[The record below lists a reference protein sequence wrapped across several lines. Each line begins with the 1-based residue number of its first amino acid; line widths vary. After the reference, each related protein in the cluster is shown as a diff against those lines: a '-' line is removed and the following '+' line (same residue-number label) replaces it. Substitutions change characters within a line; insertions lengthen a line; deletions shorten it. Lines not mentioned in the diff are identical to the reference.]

1 MFKESGHL
9 ILLVS
14 HFHPDHLG
22 RIEHGLP
29 QQFFNDTDKKKMI
42 TNQILE
48 IPLFNPDPFHAVPGD
63 IPTYGA

>member
-29 QQFFNDTDKKKMI
+29 QQFFNDTDKKKDHKP
-42 TNQILE
+42 N
-48 IPLFNPDPFHAVPGD
+48 FGD
-63 IPTYGA
+63 TPV

>member
-1 MFKESGHL
+1 MGYPNNFSM
-9 ILLVS
+9 IL
-14 HFHPDHLG
+14 
-22 RIEHGLP
+22 
-29 QQFFNDTDKKKMI
+29 TKKKKI